1 VDLASRDCADVVS
14 ASFERLARLDLLPVC
29 LVCDGGEL
37 AGADHRLVAGM
48 APTIT
53 AYLLRDGHC
62 AEDRP

>member
-1 VDLASRDCADVVS
+1 VVS